1 MKKKLAKVAV
11 FAAFSFVSLITLNA
25 CGDDVVG
32 SPGIAG
38 QNGRNG
44 ADGRNG
50 DDGKDGT
57 SCYASAL
64 SDGSGYELSCGGK
77 VIGTIKNGKDG
88 VNGLNGTDGQSCTS
102 KILSDKN
109 GYELTCGGEV
119 VALIRN
125 GDKGSDGQSCMG
137 VAAEDGSVTISCGG
151 EAIGTIRSG
160 SDGKSCSATEL
171 EDGSGYKL
179 VCGDQVVGTIKN
191 GTNGANGSN
200 GVNGKDGTSCTAE
213 ALEDESGFELTCDGQ
228 VVGTIK
234 NGTNGTNGSNGT
246 SCTAKALDDEFGF
259 ELKCGTKV
267 VGIIKNGKDVEKV
280 KGSGFDAWYYGK
292 NTADGIA
299 EACGGD
305 DRVVSDAMQDCDDYA
320 GFWYADLYG
329 QTTALWGPDFKTKTV
344 LDCSSEPCQTIVN
357 GDFEHVAEII
367 DENGIFVEV
376 SQNQADRVN
385 EDEWQGF
392 NLGVNFTADEENG
405 ADVSHWRGLCLKYT
419 VDRPEMR
426 LVLRIASSA
435 VPAGGND
442 SDRNFTLPETLEEP
456 SVINIPW
463 SDFKTAEWVTIDKIV
478 PLVTTVKHLLGIKF
492 EYSLWAFD
500 GDDDNDNDPENMK
513 IRFNLQKIGA
523 YGTCED

>member
-1 MKKKLAKVAV
+1 MNKKLKKYATLV
-11 FAAFSFVSLITLNA
+11 AFSVVSMLAFNA
-25 CGDDVVG
+25 CGDDSTG
-32 SPGIAG
+32 PQGAPGADG
-38 QNGRNG
+38 KDGKNG
-44 ADGRNG
+44 ADGA
-50 DDGKDGT
+50 
-57 SCYASAL
+57 SCVAVVLDEGA
-64 SDGSGYELSCGGK
+64 GYELSCGG
-77 VIGTIKNGKDG
+77 
-88 VNGLNGTDGQSCTS
+88 
-102 KILSDKN
+102 
-109 GYELTCGGEV
+109 E
-119 VALIRN
+119 
-125 GDKGSDGQSCMG
+125 
-137 VAAEDGSVTISCGG
+137 
-151 EAIGTIRSG
+151 
-160 SDGKSCSATEL
+160 
-171 EDGSGYKL
+171 
-179 VCGDQVVGTIKN
+179 
-191 GTNGANGSN
+191 
-200 GVNGKDGTSCTAE
+200 
-213 ALEDESGFELTCDGQ
+213 

-234 NGTNGTNGSNGT
+234 NGTNGTDGVDGLNGKDGTSCTASPLDDLSGYELTCSGRIVGVIRDGEKGADGESCIGAAADDGSVTISCGGKTIGTIKNGADGNSCSATELKDGSGFELTCGDKVVGTIKNGSNGSNGKDGTGCSAKALDNESGFELTCDGKVVGTVTNGKNGSGGKNGT
-246 SCTAKALDDEFGF
+246 SCSAKALDDESGF
-259 ELKCGTKV
+259 ELTCGNKV
-267 VGIIKNGKDVEKV
+267 VGVIKNGKDVEKV
-280 KGSGFDAWYYGK
+280 RGTGFDAWYYGK
-292 NTADGIA
+292 NTAD
-299 EACGGD
+299 ENSYTD
-305 DRVVSDAMQDCDDYA
+305 DRVVTDALQGSEDEA

-329 QTTALWGPDFKTKTV
+329 QTTALWGPDYKTKTV

-456 SVINIPW
+456 TVINILW
-463 SDFKTAEWVTIDKIV
+463 SDFKTADWVTIDKIV

-500 GDDDNDNDPENMK
+500 GDNDNDNDPENMI

>member
-1 MKKKLAKVAV
+1 MSIKLKKYAAV
-11 FAAFSFVSLITLNA
+11 AAFSFVSMLAFNA
-25 CGDDVVG
+25 CGEDSEG
-32 SPGIAG
+32 PQGPAG
-38 QNGRNG
+38 EQGVAGKNGEN
-44 ADGRNG
+44 
-50 DDGKDGT
+50 GT
-57 SCYASAL
+57 SCSAKAL
-64 SDGSGYELSCGGK
+64 DDDS
-77 VIGTIKNGKDG
+77 
-88 VNGLNGTDGQSCTS
+88 
-102 KILSDKN
+102 
-109 GYELTCGGEV
+109 GYELTCGG
-119 VALIRN
+119 
-125 GDKGSDGQSCMG
+125 K
-137 VAAEDGSVTISCGG
+137 
-151 EAIGTIRSG
+151 
-160 SDGKSCSATEL
+160 
-171 EDGSGYKL
+171 
-179 VCGDQVVGTIKN
+179 VVGTIKN
-191 GTNGANGSN
+191 GTNGVNGVNGSSCTAKALTDKSGFELSCDGEVVGVIKNGSN
-200 GVNGKDGTSCTAE
+200 GANGINGTNGENGTSCSAKALDDGSGYELTCGGKPIGTIKNGSKGDIGTSCTAKE
-213 ALEDESGFELTCDGQ
+213 LDGDAGYELICGGKSVGTIKNGNDGQNGTNCSAKALEDESGFELTCGKE

-234 NGTNGTNGSNGT
+234 NGTNGGNGK
-246 SCTAKALDDEFGF
+246 SCSATALEDGSGF
-259 ELKCGTKV
+259 ELKCGGKS
-267 VGIIKNGKDVEKV
+267 VGVIKNGKDVEKV
-280 KGSGFDAWYYGK
+280 RGTGFDAWYYGK
-292 NTADGIA
+292 NTAD
-299 EACGGD
+299 ENSYTD
-305 DRVVSDAMQDCDDYA
+305 DRVVTDALQGSEDEA

-329 QTTALWGPDFKTKTV
+329 QTTALWGPDYKTKTV

-456 SVINIPW
+456 TVINILW
-463 SDFKTAEWVTIDKIV
+463 SDFKTADWVTIDKIV

-500 GDDDNDNDPENMK
+500 GDDDNDNDPENMI